1 VASDR
6 LAYARRLAWHTVA
19 TDPGESDVIKRL
31 EIFTTGVK
39 ILVPVLDAHSFHFEG
54 ESTRREPSLVGLGPE
69 VAFGEFVRGD
79 RRLLVEFV
87 YSLGP
92 VKYYVGDLWI
102 EHAPYMRALGVETG
116 ENAYPG
122 FSDDPFDAFRHLRT
136 DLERFGSDF
145 LAGDAS
151 ILIRAASEEADRR
164 PELRRRLMAS
174 YTGDDADRRRARE
187 LFRAQKYAEVV
198 TVLESLKYP
207 EFMDDF
213 ERRILE
219 VARRKSASA

>member
-1 VASDR
+1 VTS
-6 LAYARRLAWHTVA
+6 
-19 TDPGESDVIKRL
+19 DPGASDVIRRV
-31 EIFTTGVK
+31 ETFTTGVK
-39 ILVPVLDAHSFHFEG
+39 ILGPVLDAHGFHFEG
-54 ESTRREPSLVGLGPE
+54 ESRRREPSLVGLGPE

-79 RRLLVEFV
+79 RRLLVEFF

-102 EHAPYMRALGVETG
+102 EHARYMRVLGVETG

-122 FSDDPFDAFRHLRT
+122 FSDDPLDAFRHLRT

-151 ILIRAASEEADRR
+151 ILIRAASEEAERR
-164 PELRRRLMAS
+164 PELQRRQMAR
-174 YTGDDADRRRARE
+174 YTGDDVDRRRARE
-187 LFRAQKYAEVV
+187 LFRSKKYAEVV
-198 TVLESLKYP
+198 TVLESLEYP

-213 ERRILE
+213 ERKILE
-219 VARRKSASA
+219 VARRKTASA